1 MKQEKI
7 KVGVIGVGHMGEY
20 HVQKYKALS
29 TVDLVGI
36 VDVNPERAKEI
47 ALRYGTKAFNDHEEL
62 LTRVDGVSLAV
73 PTDSHYQVAK
83 DILRHDVHLLIEKP
97 LTYTL
102 EPANSLINMAREKAL
117 ILQGCLVERF
127 NPAIVKMR
135 SLIDQPIYIEAH
147 RMNPFTIR
155 GTDVDVVLDL
165 MIHDLDIIL
174 NIVPY
179 GIREIHAV
187 GSCMLTGSNDIAN
200 ARIIFENN
208 TVANITA
215 SRVSDKVCRQIR
227 VFQDSMHITVDYQK
241 RELCLT
247 QKDCKP
253 DMVCPPQGMCTELF
267 TFPDSDPL
275 ADQIA
280 SFVKSMG
287 NGTRP
292 AVGIPDGRKA
302 LEVSLNIIDQIEK
315 SCQHL

>member
-200 ARIIFENN
+200 ARILFENN

-241 RELCLT
+241 RELSLT

-292 AVGIPDGRKA
+292 VVGIPDGRKA

-315 SCQHL
+315 SCRHL

>member
-1 MKQEKI
+1 VKQEKI

-20 HVQKYKALS
+20 HVQKYKALP

-36 VDVNPERAKEI
+36 VDVNSERAKEI
-47 ALRYGTKAFNDHEEL
+47 AHRYGTKAFNDHEEL

-83 DILRHDVHLLIEKP
+83 DILTHDVHLLIEKP

-102 EPANSLINMAREKAL
+102 EPANSLINMAREKDL

-147 RMNPFTIR
+147 RMNPFTVR

-165 MIHDLDIIL
+165 MIHDIDIIL

-187 GSCMLTGSNDIAN
+187 GSCMLTGSNDVAN

-241 RELCLT
+241 RELSLT

-253 DMVCPPQGMCTELF
+253 DMVCSPHGMCTELF
-267 TFPDSDPL
+267 TFPDCDPL

-292 AVGIPDGRKA
+292 AAGIPDGRKA

>member
-1 MKQEKI
+1 
-7 KVGVIGVGHMGEY
+7 
-20 HVQKYKALS
+20 
-29 TVDLVGI
+29 
-36 VDVNPERAKEI
+36 
-47 ALRYGTKAFNDHEEL
+47 
-62 LTRVDGVSLAV
+62 
-73 PTDSHYQVAK
+73 
-83 DILRHDVHLLIEKP
+83 LIEKP

-102 EPANSLINMAREKAL
+102 EPADSLISMAHEKDL

-135 SLIDQPIYIEAH
+135 SLIDQPVYIEAH
-147 RMNPFTIR
+147 RMNPFTVR

-174 NIVPY
+174 SMVPA
-179 GIREIHAV
+179 GIKEIQAV

-241 RELCLT
+241 RELCVTKKNHNPGNL
-247 QKDCKP
+247 CSP
-253 DMVCPPQGMCTELF
+253 LGMSSELL

-315 SCQHL
+315 SCQNL

>member
-7 KVGVIGVGHMGEY
+7 RVGVIGVGHMGEY
-20 HVQKYKALS
+20 HVQKYKTMS
-29 TVDLVGI
+29 KVDLVG
-36 VDVNPERAKEI
+36 VADTNPARAEEI
-47 ALRYGTKAFNDHEEL
+47 AQRYGTKAFDHHEEL

-83 DILRHDVHLLIEKP
+83 DILTHDVHLLIEKP

-102 EPANSLINMAREKAL
+102 EPADSLISMAHEKDL

-135 SLIDQPIYIEAH
+135 SLIDQPVYIEAH
-147 RMNPFTIR
+147 RMNPFTVR

-174 NIVPY
+174 SMVPA
-179 GIREIHAV
+179 GIKEIQAV
-187 GSCMLTGSNDIAN
+187 GSCMLTESNDIAN

-241 RELCLT
+241 RELCVT
-247 QKDCKP
+247 KKDHDPGNLCSP
-253 DMVCPPQGMCTELF
+253 GMCSELL

-315 SCQHL
+315 SCQNL